1 MEKNAPNILIISIP
15 IFVSVW
21 NFSFFFILSVSLHLF
36 SRCFFSFS
44 RRVTVIL
51 RRCFDGRRSPE
62 TGVARTQRDTHRGDA
77 MSSCAD
83 QGGPPHSTPPPPPHH
98 PPYPP
103 ISPSNTSHSI
113 SLASCGCVHVC
124 VCVCVCV
131 FVYCMLSMF

>member
-36 SRCFFSFS
+36 SRCFFFFS

-83 QGGPPHSTPPPPPHH
+83 QGGPPHSTPPIPLSPPPTRLTQ
-98 PPYPP
+98 
-103 ISPSNTSHSI
+103 SVW
-113 SLASCGCVHVC
+113 LHVDVCTC
-124 VCVCVCV
+124 VCVSVSVFLYTVCSAC
-131 FVYCMLSMF
+131 FSPKKF